1 MPLKGK
7 RAANPRAEYPLL
19 INQKR
24 RAVKGAS
31 KIVDFALRG
40 YRVDTISTGSVNAP
54 ANSNIENSKEFQ
66 ISDEVREEVIDFWMT
81 LNSYKLELV
90 REGKWKKC

>member
-1 MPLKGK
+1 MDTKST
-7 RAANPRAEYPLL
+7 
-19 INQKR
+19 
-24 RAVKGAS
+24 AS
-31 KIVDFALRG
+31 VDAC
-40 YRVDTISTGSVNAP
+40 

-66 ISDEVREEVIDFWMT
+66 ISDEVRKEVIDFWIA